1 MMAIG
6 ERDPVF
12 TPTVM
17 EQLRLSIRGCPSA
30 MRVAEG
36 GHFVQ
41 EHGERIASEA
51 LRNLA

>member
-12 TPTVM
+12 MPDHM
-17 EQLRLSIRGCPSA
+17 EALRRRIRGCPPP
-30 MRVAEG
+30 MRVAQA

-41 EHGERIASEA
+41 EHGEAIAIEA
-51 LRNLA
+51 VRALA

>member
-12 TPTVM
+12 TPTHM
-17 EQLRLSIRGCPSA
+17 EALRRRIRGCPPPLGVPEA
-30 MRVAEG
+30 

-41 EHGERIASEA
+41 EHGDLVAVEA
-51 LRNLA
+51 VRALG